1 MPTLSIPRK
10 DRDMMRGRL
19 AANAVI
25 AAGGS
30 AMDAAKA
37 QIDAAFSQA
46 SVHNSLKLRVA
57 SVIKRGP
64 SDAQVQARYG
74 TRARA
79 LYDHRLFDVV
89 AATKRIALWRSDAKL
104 TFDLAQRVGTLQP
117 RLSLMVLTE
126 LHLLV
131 RWMRRYRA
139 KQFPIA
145 LEAIL
150 D

>member
-1 MPTLSIPRK
+1 MLSIPRK
-10 DRDMMRGRL
+10 DRDMIRGRL

-37 QIDAAFSQA
+37 QIDAAFSEA
-46 SVHNSLKLRVA
+46 SIHNSLKLRVA

-64 SDAQVQARYG
+64 SDEQVQKRYG
-74 TRARA
+74 VRARA

-89 AATKRIALWRSDAKL
+89 AATKRIALWHSYAKL
-104 TFDLAQRVGTLQP
+104 TFDLAERLEASDA
-117 RLSLMVLTE
+117 RLSLTVLTE